1 MCFMHCCEGINVKNS
16 IGVVLFFLLLTV
28 SLGLRSQELVD
39 TSMVLLTVPGKQV
52 ASGRRLEVAK
62 DAEHRAAIQVA
73 HQKFELDFSKRF
85 SNPGKASDRS
95 PAILKK
101 LGNLPVAVV
110 RGVNARDLR
119 AMPGVVDVIPDSLSK
134 ASATGAALNQIGA
147 ALQGG
152 STSGLTG
159 AGQRVAVIDGPVQT
173 DHPALNGAFDAE
185 ACFVAQ
191 SGETFSVFDE
201 QSNQFV
207 TYRLDSPCVNQLG
220 PGAASGICVNG
231 DCPTTRRHGTLTNA
245 LVAGRT
251 NAMANTQGV
260 APAARLISIVGCGV
274 SVNVSTGQPVGIRC
288 RLSDYVAALDYAF
301 SYHKYVQ
308 PLAAISM
315 SIGGIPNNGC
325 MSEPGYW
332 AVESMIS
339 EMLNYNLLVAIS
351 SGNEGLAYAGPGFP
365 SCVPSAISVGGVDP
379 LGNLGQSIGSG
390 GKVFKSQF
398 GMIYAPWSPGSAIAQ
413 SNVDVIS
420 FGSSLS
426 TPMVAGAIALMKQQF
441 PTAIWQDLRDS
452 MMQRYLNGRPVIHLP
467 TMQNYLW
474 WKSVW

>member
-1 MCFMHCCEGINVKNS
+1 M
-16 IGVVLFFLLLTV
+16 
-28 SLGLRSQELVD
+28 VD
-39 TSMVLLTVPGKQV
+39 TSLVLLTVPGKQV

-119 AMPGVVDVIPDSLSK
+119 AMPGVVDVIPDSLSR

-191 SGETFSVFDE
+191 SGETFKE
-201 QSNQFV
+201 PTTINGIETLT
-207 TYRLDSPCVNQLG
+207 TYRLDSPCGNQFG
-220 PGAASGICVNG
+220 AGAASGVCVSGN
-231 DCPTTRRHGTLTNA
+231 CPTTRRHGTLTNA
-245 LVAGRT
+245 LIAGRP
-251 NAMANTQGV
+251 NAMANAQGV
-260 APAARLISIVGCGV
+260 APAARLVSIVGCGIV
-274 SVNVSTGQPVGIRC
+274 VDVSTGAAIETRC
-288 RLSDYVAALDYAF
+288 RLSDYAAALDYAF

-308 PLAAISM
+308 PLAVISM
-315 SIGGIPNNGC
+315 SIGGIPKSGC

-332 AVESMIS
+332 LIESIVS

-351 SGNEGLAYAGPGFP
+351 SGNGGQTYSSPAFP
-365 SCVPSAISVGGVDP
+365 SCVPSAISVGGVDS
-379 LGNLGQSIGSG
+379 LGNLGQTIGNDS
-390 GKVFKSQF
+390 KVYRSQN
-398 GMIYAPWSPGSAIAQ
+398 GLVYAPWAPGSAIAQ
-413 SNVDVIS
+413 SNVDVFAS
-420 FGSSLS
+420 GTSLS
-426 TPMVAGAIALMKQQF
+426 TPMVAGAVVLMRQQY
-441 PTAIWQDLRDS
+441 PTALWQDLRDA
-452 MMQRYLNGRPVIHLP
+452 MMQRYQNGLPVIHLP